1 MRNDMKTVLKI
12 DIGDDGISCVEC
24 HINNDLELKRLVSS
38 FLVMMTRDE
47 NFKSVVMSSA
57 AAMISMPDE
66 VKKLTKNSE
75 MSAQAKMLGGLNNK
89 TKS

>member
-1 MRNDMKTVLKI
+1 MKTVLKI

-24 HINNDLELKRLVSS
+24 HINNDLDLKRLVSS
-38 FLVMMTRDE
+38 FLDE
-47 NFKSVVMSSA
+47 QFKSVVMSSA

-66 VKKLTKNSE
+66 VKKLTKISE
-75 MSAQAKMLGGLNNK
+75 MSAQAKLLGGLNNK

>member
-1 MRNDMKTVLKI
+1 MKTVLKI

-24 HINNDLELKRLVSS
+24 HLNDDLDLKRLVSS

-47 NFKSVVMSSA
+47 NFKTVVMSSA
-57 AAMISMPDE
+57 AAMISMPE
-66 VKKLTKNSE
+66 KVKELTKISE
-75 MSAQAKMLGGLNNK
+75 ISAQAKILGGMNNK

>member
-1 MRNDMKTVLKI
+1 MKTVLKI

-24 HINNDLELKRLVSS
+24 HINNDLDLKRLVSS

-57 AAMISMPDE
+57 AAMM
-66 VKKLTKNSE
+66 VKKLTKISE

>member
-24 HINNDLELKRLVSS
+24 HINNDLDLKRLVSS
-38 FLVMMTRDE
+38 FLVMMTKDE
-47 NFKSVVMSSA
+47 QFKSVVMSSA
-57 AAMISMPDE
+57 AAMIIMHDE
-66 VKKLTKNSE
+66 VKKLTKISE
-75 MSAQAKMLGGLNNK
+75 MSAQAKLLGGLNNK

>member
-1 MRNDMKTVLKI
+1 MRDDMKTVLKI
-12 DIGDDGISCVEC
+12 DIGEDGISCVEC
-24 HINNDLELKRLVSS
+24 HINNDLDLKRLVSS

-66 VKKLTKNSE
+66 VKKLTKISE